1 MVLKKLTDKLRIS
14 DECISNIT
22 SSLSSSSSAI
32 AQKNG
37 KKEREKEIIKLTS
50 RVLLSLDDDG
60 KKGDRK
66 YVIKFN

>member
-1 MVLKKLTDKLRIS
+1 MVLKKLTDILRIS

-22 SSLSSSSSAI
+22 SSSSSSSSAI

>member
-14 DECISNIT
+14 DECISNIIIIIIICNRT
-22 SSLSSSSSAI
+22 K
-32 AQKNG
+32 KNG

-50 RVLLSLDDDG
+50 RVLLSLDDG

>member
-1 MVLKKLTDKLRIS
+1 MHLKHHHYHHHLQSHK
-14 DECISNIT
+14 
-22 SSLSSSSSAI
+22 
-32 AQKNG
+32 KNG

-50 RVLLSLDDDG
+50 RVLLSLDDG